1 MSPFDSP
8 GPRDRGGAH
17 GSRSLDGPTGE
28 GTSAAGAPVQGPL
41 AGGGHPPSRRRL
53 TPRHC
58 EQRSARRRVPLRKH
72 GRNVPDGVAGTADG
86 VIRVLL
92 PEQPPKREERGAVAP
107 RARARTPDP
116 SSRRE
121 REGAG
126 MCSLG
131 NGLNAHTFRNE

>member
-1 MSPFDSP
+1 MSPFDSL
-8 GPRDRGGAH
+8 GPRDRGGAP

-28 GTSAAGAPVQGPL
+28 GASAAGAPVQGPL

-53 TPRHC
+53 TPRHR

-86 VIRVLL
+86 VFRVLL

-107 RARARTPDP
+107 RARARAHQTHHRGE
-116 SSRRE
+116 SE
-121 REGAG
+121 RMRGCAASE
-126 MCSLG
+126 MD
-131 NGLNAHTFRNE
+131 